1 MASSVEATSTGGAV
15 VVTEG
20 AVGAVVLQ
28 QVGEHGRRG
37 QIVDCSDLDVTG
49 LATASLQLEDAAEG
63 ETTDTTKAVDT
74 NLNCHVF
81 SLCRVGRLRMDAL
94 WPLFTNSVYCN
105 APSVLEQRCRA
116 CFEHKT
122 AIFR

>member
-1 MASSVEATSTGGAV
+1 M
-15 VVTEG
+15 TEG

-28 QVGEHGRRG
+28 QVSQGSRGG
-37 QIVDCSDLDVTG
+37 QIVDGGNFNVTS
-49 LATASLQLEDAAEG
+49 LAAASLQLEDAAEG

-94 WPLFTNSVYCN
+94 RPLFTNSVYCN

>member
-1 MASSVEATSTGGAV
+1 M
-15 VVTEG
+15 
-20 AVGAVVLQ
+20 
-28 QVGEHGRRG
+28 
-37 QIVDCSDLDVTG
+37 
-49 LATASLQLEDAAEG
+49 
-63 ETTDTTKAVDT
+63 
-74 NLNCHVF
+74 F